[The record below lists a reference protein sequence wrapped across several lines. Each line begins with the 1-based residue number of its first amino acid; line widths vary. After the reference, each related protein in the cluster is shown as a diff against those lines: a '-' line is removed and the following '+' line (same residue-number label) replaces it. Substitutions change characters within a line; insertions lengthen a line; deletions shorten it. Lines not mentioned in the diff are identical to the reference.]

1 MSAGDGGPGR
11 LDAPYTPPDD
21 IEPTVLRQSRAF
33 VRCLRAEGIPVRVDF
48 YRRGT
53 HDWPYWERELRR
65 ALPTLLDRE

>member
-1 MSAGDGGPGR
+1 M
-11 LDAPYTPPDD
+11 
-21 IEPTVLRQSRAF
+21 LRQSRAF